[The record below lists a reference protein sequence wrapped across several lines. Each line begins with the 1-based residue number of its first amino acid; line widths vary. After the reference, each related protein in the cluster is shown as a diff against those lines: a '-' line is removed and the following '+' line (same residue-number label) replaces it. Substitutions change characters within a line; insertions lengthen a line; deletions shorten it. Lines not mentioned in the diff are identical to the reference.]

1 MSQDMIVALAS
12 LIALVLAVTTHEAA
26 HGFMAKAFGDRTAE
40 SMGRLTLNPIPHI
53 DLFGTIILPGLM
65 FMVGT
70 PFLFGYAKPVP
81 IDFRNLKPQRL
92 GEIMVSFAGV
102 GANFILAFIAAL
114 LLHINPDKET
124 FGNDILFR
132 LVMINVVLGVFRT
145 CLNEFV

>member
-81 IDFRNLKPQRL
+81 VDFRNLKPQR
-92 GEIMVSFAGV
+92 
-102 GANFILAFIAAL
+102 
-114 LLHINPDKET
+114 
-124 FGNDILFR
+124 
-132 LVMINVVLGVFRT
+132 
-145 CLNEFV
+145 

>member
-70 PFLFGYAKPVP
+70 PSYLAMQNLYPLISAISNLNDWAKLWSLLPVWVP
-81 IDFRNLKPQRL
+81 ILSWLLSQH
-92 GEIMVSFAGV
+92 SFY
-102 GANFILAFIAAL
+102 
-114 LLHINPDKET
+114 T
-124 FGNDILFR
+124 
-132 LVMINVVLGVFRT
+132 
-145 CLNEFV
+145 